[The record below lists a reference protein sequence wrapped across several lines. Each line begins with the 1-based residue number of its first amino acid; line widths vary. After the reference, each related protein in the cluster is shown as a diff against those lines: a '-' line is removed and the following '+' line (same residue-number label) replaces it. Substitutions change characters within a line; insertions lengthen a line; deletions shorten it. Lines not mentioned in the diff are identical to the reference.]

1 MIKVT
6 GPDGTEQNFEY
17 QRNTRVNDF
26 LSAAGIKPEKKAVI
40 LVNDVSAKPKT
51 RLKDGDKITV
61 RPEFIP

>member
-6 GPDGTEQNFEY
+6 GPDGKKQNFEY

-26 LSAAGIKPEKKAVI
+26 LSAAGIKSEKGMVI
-40 LVNDVSAKPKT
+40 IVNSVNAKLRTK
-51 RLKDGDKITV
+51 LKDGDKIIV